1 MSTRISKNRE
11 ARGQS
16 LFLWLKLIAVIA
28 FFATALLLGA
38 NPFTGD
44 LGHEDAPAEESTT
57 G

>member
-1 MSTRISKNRE
+1 MSTRIRKNRE

-16 LFLWLKLIAVIA
+16 LFLWVKLIAVVA
-28 FFATALLLGA
+28 FFAAALLLGA

-44 LGHEDAPAEESTT
+44 LGQEDAPAEAGTN